1 MTFMY
6 QRMMMSKQEN
16 TTIAVIKEIWKRFAT
31 PFVGL
36 FFTAIIL
43 MIIVAIS
50 GAVYPAIMQQVFN
63 HLAGEETV
71 FKNNFLIFVPAGIIC
86 IALIKAVAM
95 YLQIITVNRFAQS
108 IATQMQNK
116 MMSHL
121 IDADLGMVTQYPSG
135 VFISRIMN
143 DVNLIKE
150 AVVRLSNNL
159 IRDSLTIFV
168 MIGMLFWFDFWLSV
182 LVLAIY
188 PIAFQPILR
197 IGRKQRGHAQLLQIA
212 MEDVTSN
219 ISEIIGGSRMIKAFR
234 LEESQKSNAY
244 LMFDTLK
251 RAFLLLLSG
260 RARIDP
266 VLEVLGGIA
275 IAGVVGVASWRVA
288 NNEMLVGDVVGFI
301 TALLMLV
308 QPVRALGTLNA
319 VTQEGVSAA
328 NRVLELLT
336 TEHTIKSAL
345 NAPALIAKKA
355 TIEFRDV
362 SFSYDSM
369 PILHGINFKIN
380 EGETVALVGES
391 GAGKSTIMN
400 LIPRFF
406 DVHRGSILI
415 NNQDIKQVSIASLR
429 EHIALIS
436 QESILFNDSVLANI
450 RFGNP
455 DASEHQ
461 IIDAAKKAAADEFIS
476 SLSDGYHTNV
486 GPEGNLLSGGQ
497 RQRIAIAR
505 AILKD
510 APILLMDEATSAL
523 DAHSEQL
530 VQNALEESKQGRT
543 SVIIAHRLSTIKS
556 ADRIH
561 VMATG
566 KIIETGTHESL
577 IRQKGAYAKM
587 IQLQQFTS

>member
-1 MTFMY
+1 MVMTNA
-6 QRMMMSKQEN
+6 SKKTFE
-16 TTIAVIKEIWKRFAT
+16 VIQEIWKGFAK
-31 PFVGL
+31 PFTGL
-36 FFTAIIL
+36 FAFAIFL
-43 MIIVAIS
+43 MVIVAVS
-50 GAVYPAIMQQVFN
+50 GAVYPAIIQQVFN
-63 HLAGEETV
+63 HLAGEETI
-71 FKNNFLIFVPAGIIC
+71 FQYNFLTLVPLSIIC

-108 IATQMQNK
+108 IATAMQTK

-121 IDADLGMVTQYPSG
+121 INADLGVITQHSSG

-159 IRDSLTIFV
+159 IRDSLTILV

-197 IGRKQRGHAQLLQIA
+197 IGRKQRGHAKRLQIT
-212 MEDVTSN
+212 MEEMTSV
-219 ISEIIGGSRMIKAFR
+219 ISEIIGGSRMIKAFE
-234 LEESQKSNAY
+234 LEDTQKFRASQSFDKLKSAY
-244 LMFDTLK
+244 LS
-251 RAFLLLLSG
+251 LLSG

-275 IAGVVGVASWRVA
+275 IAGVVGVASWRVS
-288 NNEMLVGDVVGFI
+288 NGEMLVGDVLGFI

-328 NRVLELLT
+328 NRALELLA
-336 TEHTIKSAL
+336 TEPDIQSDKNAIDL
-345 NAPALIAKKA
+345 NAEKA
-355 TIEFRDV
+355 EIEFSNV
-362 SFSYDSM
+362 SFSYDTA
-369 PILHGINFKIN
+369 PILQDITFTIKA
-380 EGETVALVGES
+380 GETVALVGES
-391 GAGKSTIMN
+391 GAGKTTIMN

-406 DVHRGSILI
+406 DSDKGIISINKL
-415 NNQDIKQVSIASLR
+415 NIKQISIHSLR
-429 EHIALIS
+429 AHIALIS
-436 QESILFNDSVLANI
+436 QDSILFDDTVMANI
-450 RFGNP
+450 GFGKP
-455 DASEHQ
+455 DARETD
-461 IIDAAKKAAADEFIS
+461 IIEAARKAAADGFITA
-476 SLSDGYHTNV
+476 LPQGYHTNV
-486 GPEGNLLSGGQ
+486 GPQGNLLSGGQ

-523 DAHSEQL
+523 DAQSEQL
-530 VQNALEESKQGRT
+530 VQDALEQSKQGRT
-543 SVIIAHRLSTIKS
+543 SLIIAHRLATIKS
-556 ADRIH
+556 ADRIY
-561 VMATG
+561 VMASG

-577 IRQKGAYAKM
+577 LEQKGAYAKM
-587 IQLQQFTS
+587 ISLQQFSK

>member
-1 MTFMY
+1 MTNA
-6 QRMMMSKQEN
+6 SKKTFE
-16 TTIAVIKEIWKRFAT
+16 VIQEIWKGFAK
-31 PFVGL
+31 PFTGL
-36 FFTAIIL
+36 FAFAIFL
-43 MIIVAIS
+43 MVIVAVS
-50 GAVYPAIMQQVFN
+50 GAVYPAIIQQVFN
-63 HLAGEETV
+63 HLAGEETI
-71 FKNNFLIFVPAGIIC
+71 FQYNFLTLVPLSIIC

-108 IATQMQNK
+108 IATAMQTK

-121 IDADLGMVTQYPSG
+121 INADLGVITQHSSG

-159 IRDSLTIFV
+159 MRDSLTILV

-197 IGRKQRGHAQLLQIA
+197 IGRKQRGHAKRLQIT
-212 MEDVTSN
+212 MEEMTSV
-219 ISEIIGGSRMIKAFR
+219 ISEIIGGSRMIKAFE
-234 LEESQKSNAY
+234 LEDTQKFRASQSFDKLKSAY
-244 LMFDTLK
+244 LS
-251 RAFLLLLSG
+251 LLSG

-275 IAGVVGVASWRVA
+275 IAGVVGVASWRVS
-288 NNEMLVGDVVGFI
+288 NGEMLVGDVLGFI

-328 NRVLELLT
+328 NRALELLA
-336 TEHTIKSAL
+336 TEPDIQSDKNAIDL
-345 NAPALIAKKA
+345 NAEKA
-355 TIEFRDV
+355 EIEFSNV
-362 SFSYDSM
+362 SFSYDTA
-369 PILHGINFKIN
+369 PILQDITFTIKA
-380 EGETVALVGES
+380 GETVALVGES
-391 GAGKSTIMN
+391 GAGKTTIMN

-406 DVHRGSILI
+406 DSDKGIISINKL
-415 NNQDIKQVSIASLR
+415 NIKQISIHSLR
-429 EHIALIS
+429 AHIALIS
-436 QESILFNDSVLANI
+436 QDSILFDDTVMANI
-450 RFGNP
+450 GFGKP
-455 DASEHQ
+455 DARETD
-461 IIDAAKKAAADEFIS
+461 IIEAARKAAADGFITA
-476 SLSDGYHTNV
+476 LPQGYHTNV
-486 GPEGNLLSGGQ
+486 GPQGNLLSGGQ

-523 DAHSEQL
+523 DAQSEQL
-530 VQNALEESKQGRT
+530 VQDALEQSKQGRT
-543 SVIIAHRLSTIKS
+543 SLIIAHRLATIKS
-556 ADRIH
+556 ADRIY
-561 VMATG
+561 VMASG

-577 IRQKGAYAKM
+577 LEQKGAYAKM
-587 IQLQQFTS
+587 ISLQQFSK

>member
-1 MTFMY
+1 MVMTNA
-6 QRMMMSKQEN
+6 SKKTFE
-16 TTIAVIKEIWKRFAT
+16 VIQEIWKGFAK
-31 PFVGL
+31 PFTGL
-36 FFTAIIL
+36 FAFAIFL
-43 MIIVAIS
+43 MVIVAVS
-50 GAVYPAIMQQVFN
+50 GAVYPAIIQQVFN
-63 HLAGEETV
+63 HLAGEETI
-71 FKNNFLIFVPAGIIC
+71 FQYNFLTLVPLSIIC

-108 IATQMQNK
+108 IATAMQTK

-121 IDADLGMVTQYPSG
+121 INADLVVITQHSSG

-159 IRDSLTIFV
+159 IRDSLTILV

-197 IGRKQRGHAQLLQIA
+197 IGRKQRGHAKRLQIT
-212 MEDVTSN
+212 MEEMTSV
-219 ISEIIGGSRMIKAFR
+219 ISEIIGGSRMIKAFE
-234 LEESQKSNAY
+234 LEDTQKSRASQSFDKLKSAY
-244 LMFDTLK
+244 LS
-251 RAFLLLLSG
+251 LLSG

-275 IAGVVGVASWRVA
+275 IAGVVGVASWRVS
-288 NNEMLVGDVVGFI
+288 NGEMLVGDVLGFI

-328 NRVLELLT
+328 NRALELLA
-336 TEHTIKSAL
+336 TEPDIQSDKNAIDL
-345 NAPALIAKKA
+345 NAEKA
-355 TIEFRDV
+355 EIEFSNV
-362 SFSYDSM
+362 SFSYDTA
-369 PILHGINFKIN
+369 PILQDITFTIKA
-380 EGETVALVGES
+380 GETVALVGES
-391 GAGKSTIMN
+391 GAGKTTIMN

-406 DVHRGSILI
+406 DSDKGIISINKL
-415 NNQDIKQVSIASLR
+415 NIKQISIHSLR
-429 EHIALIS
+429 AHIALIS
-436 QESILFNDSVLANI
+436 QDSILFDDTVMANI
-450 RFGNP
+450 GFGKP
-455 DASEHQ
+455 DARETD
-461 IIDAAKKAAADEFIS
+461 IIEAARKAAADGFITA
-476 SLSDGYHTNV
+476 LPQGYHTNV
-486 GPEGNLLSGGQ
+486 GPQGNLLSGGQ

-523 DAHSEQL
+523 DAQSEQL
-530 VQNALEESKQGRT
+530 VQDALEQSKQGRT
-543 SVIIAHRLSTIKS
+543 SLIIAHRLATIKS
-556 ADRIH
+556 ADRIY
-561 VMATG
+561 VMASG

-577 IRQKGAYAKM
+577 LEQKGAYAKM
-587 IQLQQFTS
+587 ISLQQFSK

>member
-1 MTFMY
+1 MVMTNA
-6 QRMMMSKQEN
+6 SKKTFE
-16 TTIAVIKEIWKRFAT
+16 VIQKIWKGFAK
-31 PFVGL
+31 PFTSL
-36 FFTAIIL
+36 FAFAIFL
-43 MIIVAIS
+43 MVIVAVS
-50 GAVYPAIMQQVFN
+50 GAVYPAIIQQVFN
-63 HLAGEETV
+63 HLAGEETI
-71 FKNNFLIFVPAGIIC
+71 FQYNFLTLVPLSIIC

-108 IATQMQNK
+108 IATAMQTK

-121 IDADLGMVTQYPSG
+121 INADLGVITQHSSG

-159 IRDSLTIFV
+159 IRDSLTILV

-197 IGRKQRGHAQLLQIA
+197 IGRKQRGHAKRLQIT
-212 MEDVTSN
+212 MEEMTSV
-219 ISEIIGGSRMIKAFR
+219 ISEIIGGSRMIKAFE
-234 LEESQKSNAY
+234 LEDTQKFRASQSFDKLKSAY
-244 LMFDTLK
+244 LS
-251 RAFLLLLSG
+251 LLSG

-275 IAGVVGVASWRVA
+275 IAGVVGVASWRVS
-288 NNEMLVGDVVGFI
+288 NGEMLVGDVLGFI

-328 NRVLELLT
+328 NRALELLA
-336 TEHTIKSAL
+336 TEPDIQSDKNAIDL
-345 NAPALIAKKA
+345 NAEKA
-355 TIEFRDV
+355 EIEFSNV
-362 SFSYDSM
+362 SFSYDTA
-369 PILHGINFKIN
+369 PILQDITFTIKA
-380 EGETVALVGES
+380 GETVALVGES
-391 GAGKSTIMN
+391 GAGKTTIMN

-406 DVHRGSILI
+406 DSDKGIISINKL
-415 NNQDIKQVSIASLR
+415 NIKQISIHSLR
-429 EHIALIS
+429 AHIALIS
-436 QESILFNDSVLANI
+436 QDSILFDDTVMANI
-450 RFGNP
+450 GFGKP
-455 DASEHQ
+455 DARETD
-461 IIDAAKKAAADEFIS
+461 IIEAARKAAADGFITA
-476 SLSDGYHTNV
+476 LPQGYHTNV
-486 GPEGNLLSGGQ
+486 GPQGNLLSGGQ

-523 DAHSEQL
+523 DAQSEQL
-530 VQNALEESKQGRT
+530 VQDALEQSKQGRT
-543 SVIIAHRLSTIKS
+543 SLIIAHRLATIKS
-556 ADRIH
+556 ADRIY
-561 VMATG
+561 VMASG

-577 IRQKGAYAKM
+577 LEQKGAYAKM
-587 IQLQQFTS
+587 ISLQQFSK

>member
-1 MTFMY
+1 MVMTNA
-6 QRMMMSKQEN
+6 SKKTFE
-16 TTIAVIKEIWKRFAT
+16 VIQEIWKGFAK
-31 PFVGL
+31 PFTGL
-36 FFTAIIL
+36 FAFAIFL
-43 MIIVAIS
+43 MVIVAVS
-50 GAVYPAIMQQVFN
+50 GAVYPAIIQQVFN
-63 HLAGEETV
+63 HLAGEETI
-71 FKNNFLIFVPAGIIC
+71 FQYNFLTLVPLSIIC

-108 IATQMQNK
+108 IATAMQTK

-121 IDADLGMVTQYPSG
+121 INADLGVITQHSSG

-159 IRDSLTIFV
+159 IRDSLTILV

-197 IGRKQRGHAQLLQIA
+197 IGRKQRGHAKRLQIT
-212 MEDVTSN
+212 MEEMTSV
-219 ISEIIGGSRMIKAFR
+219 ISEIIGGSRMIKAFE
-234 LEESQKSNAY
+234 LEDTQKFRASQSFDKLKSAY
-244 LMFDTLK
+244 LS
-251 RAFLLLLSG
+251 LLSG

-275 IAGVVGVASWRVA
+275 IAGVVGVASWRVS
-288 NNEMLVGDVVGFI
+288 NGEMLVGDVLGFI

-328 NRVLELLT
+328 NRALELLA
-336 TEHTIKSAL
+336 TEPDIQSDKNAIDL
-345 NAPALIAKKA
+345 NAEKA
-355 TIEFRDV
+355 EIEFSNV
-362 SFSYDSM
+362 SFSYDTA
-369 PILHGINFKIN
+369 PILQDITFTIKA
-380 EGETVALVGES
+380 GETVALVGES
-391 GAGKSTIMN
+391 GAGKTTIMN

-406 DVHRGSILI
+406 DSDRGIISINKL
-415 NNQDIKQVSIASLR
+415 NIKQISIHSLR
-429 EHIALIS
+429 AHIALIS
-436 QESILFNDSVLANI
+436 QDSILFDDTVMANI
-450 RFGNP
+450 GFGKP
-455 DASEHQ
+455 DARETD
-461 IIDAAKKAAADEFIS
+461 IIEAARKAAADGFITA
-476 SLSDGYHTNV
+476 LPQGYHTNV
-486 GPEGNLLSGGQ
+486 GPQGNLLSGGQ

-523 DAHSEQL
+523 DAQSEQL
-530 VQNALEESKQGRT
+530 VQDALEQSKQGRT
-543 SVIIAHRLSTIKS
+543 SLIIAHRLATIKS
-556 ADRIH
+556 ADRIY
-561 VMATG
+561 VMASG

-577 IRQKGAYAKM
+577 LEQKGAYAKM
-587 IQLQQFTS
+587 ISLQQFSK

>member
-1 MTFMY
+1 MTNA
-6 QRMMMSKQEN
+6 SKKTFE
-16 TTIAVIKEIWKRFAT
+16 VIQEIWKGFAK
-31 PFVGL
+31 PFTGL
-36 FFTAIIL
+36 FAFAIFL
-43 MIIVAIS
+43 MVIVAVS
-50 GAVYPAIMQQVFN
+50 GAVYPAIIQQVFN
-63 HLAGEETV
+63 HLAGEETI
-71 FKNNFLIFVPAGIIC
+71 FQYNFLTLVPLSIIC

-108 IATQMQNK
+108 IATAMQTK

-121 IDADLGMVTQYPSG
+121 INADLGVITQHSSG

-159 IRDSLTIFV
+159 IRDSLTILV

-197 IGRKQRGHAQLLQIA
+197 IGRKQRGHAKRLQIT
-212 MEDVTSN
+212 MEEMTSV
-219 ISEIIGGSRMIKAFR
+219 ISEIIGGSRMIKAFE
-234 LEESQKSNAY
+234 LEDSQKFRASQSFDKLKSAY
-244 LMFDTLK
+244 LS
-251 RAFLLLLSG
+251 LLSG

-275 IAGVVGVASWRVA
+275 IAGVVGVASWRVS
-288 NNEMLVGDVVGFI
+288 NGEMLVGDVLGFI

-328 NRVLELLT
+328 NRALELLA
-336 TEHTIKSAL
+336 TEPDIQSDKNAIDL
-345 NAPALIAKKA
+345 NAEKA
-355 TIEFRDV
+355 EIEFSNV
-362 SFSYDSM
+362 SFSYDTA
-369 PILHGINFKIN
+369 PILQDITFTIKA
-380 EGETVALVGES
+380 GETVALVGES
-391 GAGKSTIMN
+391 GAGKTTIMN

-406 DVHRGSILI
+406 DSDQGIISINKL
-415 NNQDIKQVSIASLR
+415 NIKQISIHSLR
-429 EHIALIS
+429 AHIALIS
-436 QESILFNDSVLANI
+436 QDSILFDDTVMANI
-450 RFGNP
+450 GFGKP
-455 DASEHQ
+455 DARETD
-461 IIDAAKKAAADEFIS
+461 IIEAARKAAADGFITA
-476 SLSDGYHTNV
+476 LPQGYHTNV
-486 GPEGNLLSGGQ
+486 GPQGNLLSGGQ

-523 DAHSEQL
+523 DAQSEQL
-530 VQNALEESKQGRT
+530 VQDALEQSKQGRT
-543 SVIIAHRLSTIKS
+543 SLIIAHRLATIKS
-556 ADRIH
+556 ADRIY
-561 VMATG
+561 VMASG

-577 IRQKGAYAKM
+577 LEQKGAYAKM
-587 IQLQQFTS
+587 ISLQQFSK

>member
-1 MTFMY
+1 MVMTNA
-6 QRMMMSKQEN
+6 SKKTFE
-16 TTIAVIKEIWKRFAT
+16 VIQEIWKGFAK
-31 PFVGL
+31 PFTGL
-36 FFTAIIL
+36 FAFAIFL
-43 MIIVAIS
+43 MVIVAVS
-50 GAVYPAIMQQVFN
+50 GAVYPAIIQQVFN
-63 HLAGEETV
+63 HLAGEETI
-71 FKNNFLIFVPAGIIC
+71 FQYNFLTLVPLSIIC

-108 IATQMQNK
+108 IATAMQTK

-121 IDADLGMVTQYPSG
+121 INADLGVITQHSSG

-159 IRDSLTIFV
+159 IRDSLTILV

-197 IGRKQRGHAQLLQIA
+197 IGRKQRGHAKRLQIT
-212 MEDVTSN
+212 MEEMTSV
-219 ISEIIGGSRMIKAFR
+219 ISEIIGGSRMIKAFE
-234 LEESQKSNAY
+234 LEDTQKFRASQSFDKLKSAY
-244 LMFDTLK
+244 LS
-251 RAFLLLLSG
+251 LLSG

-275 IAGVVGVASWRVA
+275 IAGVVGVASWRVS
-288 NNEMLVGDVVGFI
+288 NGEMLVGDVLGFI

-328 NRVLELLT
+328 NRALELLA
-336 TEHTIKSAL
+336 TEPDIQSDKNVIDL
-345 NAPALIAKKA
+345 NAEKA
-355 TIEFRDV
+355 EIEFSNV
-362 SFSYDSM
+362 SFSYDTA
-369 PILHGINFKIN
+369 PILQDVTFTIKA
-380 EGETVALVGES
+380 GETVALVGES
-391 GAGKSTIMN
+391 GAGKTTIMN

-406 DVHRGSILI
+406 DSDKGIISINKL
-415 NNQDIKQVSIASLR
+415 NIKQISIHSLR
-429 EHIALIS
+429 AHIALIS
-436 QESILFNDSVLANI
+436 QDSILFDDTVMANI
-450 RFGNP
+450 GFGKP
-455 DASEHQ
+455 DARETD
-461 IIDAAKKAAADEFIS
+461 IIEAARKAAADGFITA
-476 SLSDGYHTNV
+476 LPQGYHTNV
-486 GPEGNLLSGGQ
+486 GPQGNLLSGGQ

-523 DAHSEQL
+523 DAQSEQL
-530 VQNALEESKQGRT
+530 VQDALEQSKQGRT
-543 SVIIAHRLSTIKS
+543 SLIIAHRLATIKS
-556 ADRIH
+556 ADRIY
-561 VMATG
+561 VMASG

-577 IRQKGAYAKM
+577 LEQKGAYAKM
-587 IQLQQFTS
+587 ISLQQFSK

>member
-1 MTFMY
+1 MVMTNA
-6 QRMMMSKQEN
+6 SKKTFE
-16 TTIAVIKEIWKRFAT
+16 VIQEIWKGFAK
-31 PFVGL
+31 PFTGL
-36 FFTAIIL
+36 FAFAIFL
-43 MIIVAIS
+43 MVIVAVS
-50 GAVYPAIMQQVFN
+50 GAVYPAIIQQVFN
-63 HLAGEETV
+63 HLAGEETI
-71 FKNNFLIFVPAGIIC
+71 FQYNFLTLVPLSIIC

-108 IATQMQNK
+108 IATAMQTK

-121 IDADLGMVTQYPSG
+121 INADLGVITQHSSG

-159 IRDSLTIFV
+159 IRDSLTILV

-197 IGRKQRGHAQLLQIA
+197 IGRKQRGHAKRLQIT
-212 MEDVTSN
+212 MEEITSV
-219 ISEIIGGSRMIKAFR
+219 ISEIIGGSRMIKAFE
-234 LEESQKSNAY
+234 LEDTQKFRASQSFDKLKSAY
-244 LMFDTLK
+244 LS
-251 RAFLLLLSG
+251 LLSG

-275 IAGVVGVASWRVA
+275 IAGVVGVASWRVS
-288 NNEMLVGDVVGFI
+288 NGEMLVGDVLGFI

-328 NRVLELLT
+328 NRALELLA
-336 TEHTIKSAL
+336 TEPDIQSDKNAIDL
-345 NAPALIAKKA
+345 NAEKA
-355 TIEFRDV
+355 EIEFSNV
-362 SFSYDSM
+362 SFSYDTA
-369 PILHGINFKIN
+369 PILQDITFTIKA
-380 EGETVALVGES
+380 GETVALVGES
-391 GAGKSTIMN
+391 GAGKTTIMN

-406 DVHRGSILI
+406 DSDKGIISINKL
-415 NNQDIKQVSIASLR
+415 NIKQISIHSLR
-429 EHIALIS
+429 AHIALIS
-436 QESILFNDSVLANI
+436 QDSILFDDTVMANI
-450 RFGNP
+450 GFGKP
-455 DASEHQ
+455 DARETD
-461 IIDAAKKAAADEFIS
+461 IIEAARKAAADGFITA
-476 SLSDGYHTNV
+476 LPQGYHTNV
-486 GPEGNLLSGGQ
+486 GPQGNLLSGGQ

-523 DAHSEQL
+523 DAQSEQL
-530 VQNALEESKQGRT
+530 VQDALEQSKQGRT
-543 SVIIAHRLSTIKS
+543 SLIIAHRLATIKS
-556 ADRIH
+556 ADRIY
-561 VMATG
+561 VMASG

-577 IRQKGAYAKM
+577 LEQKGAYAKM
-587 IQLQQFTS
+587 ISLQQFSK

>member
-1 MTFMY
+1 MTNA
-6 QRMMMSKQEN
+6 SKKTFE
-16 TTIAVIKEIWKRFAT
+16 VIQEIWKGFAK
-31 PFVGL
+31 PFTGL
-36 FFTAIIL
+36 FAFAIFL
-43 MIIVAIS
+43 MVIVAVS
-50 GAVYPAIMQQVFN
+50 GAVYPAIIQQVFN
-63 HLAGEETV
+63 HLAGEETI
-71 FKNNFLIFVPAGIIC
+71 FQYNFLTLVPLSIIC

-108 IATQMQNK
+108 IATAMQTK

-121 IDADLGMVTQYPSG
+121 INADLGVITQHSSG

-159 IRDSLTIFV
+159 IRDSLTILV

-197 IGRKQRGHAQLLQIA
+197 IGRKQRGHAKRLQIT
-212 MEDVTSN
+212 MEEMTSV
-219 ISEIIGGSRMIKAFR
+219 ISEIIGGSRMIKAFE
-234 LEESQKSNAY
+234 LEDTQKFRASQSFDKLKSAY
-244 LMFDTLK
+244 LS
-251 RAFLLLLSG
+251 LLSG

-275 IAGVVGVASWRVA
+275 IAGVVGVASWRVS
-288 NNEMLVGDVVGFI
+288 NGEMLVGDVLGFI

-328 NRVLELLT
+328 NRALELLA
-336 TEHTIKSAL
+336 TEPDIQSDKNAIDL
-345 NAPALIAKKA
+345 NAEKA
-355 TIEFRDV
+355 EIEFSNI
-362 SFSYDSM
+362 SFSYDTA
-369 PILHGINFKIN
+369 PILQDVTFTIKA
-380 EGETVALVGES
+380 GETVALVGES
-391 GAGKSTIMN
+391 GAGKTTIMN

-406 DVHRGSILI
+406 DSDKGIISINKL
-415 NNQDIKQVSIASLR
+415 NIKQISIHSLR
-429 EHIALIS
+429 AHIALIS
-436 QESILFNDSVLANI
+436 QDSILFDDTVMANI
-450 RFGNP
+450 GFGKP
-455 DASEHQ
+455 DARETD
-461 IIDAAKKAAADEFIS
+461 IIEAARKAAADGFITA
-476 SLSDGYHTNV
+476 LPQGYHTNV
-486 GPEGNLLSGGQ
+486 GPQGNLLSGGQ

-523 DAHSEQL
+523 DAQSEQL
-530 VQNALEESKQGRT
+530 VQDALEQSKQGRT
-543 SVIIAHRLSTIKS
+543 SLIIAHRLATIKS
-556 ADRIH
+556 ADRIY
-561 VMATG
+561 VMASG

-577 IRQKGAYAKM
+577 LEQKGAYAKM
-587 IQLQQFTS
+587 ISLQQFSK

>member
-1 MTFMY
+1 MTNA
-6 QRMMMSKQEN
+6 SKKTFE
-16 TTIAVIKEIWKRFAT
+16 VIQEIWKGFAK
-31 PFVGL
+31 PFTGL
-36 FFTAIIL
+36 FAFAIFL
-43 MIIVAIS
+43 MVIVAVS
-50 GAVYPAIMQQVFN
+50 GAVYPAIIQQVFN
-63 HLAGEETV
+63 HLAGEETI
-71 FKNNFLIFVPAGIIC
+71 FQYNFLTLVPLSIIC

-108 IATQMQNK
+108 IATAMQTK

-121 IDADLGMVTQYPSG
+121 INADLGVITQHSSG

-159 IRDSLTIFV
+159 IRDSLTILV

-197 IGRKQRGHAQLLQIA
+197 IGRKQRGHAKRLQIT
-212 MEDVTSN
+212 MEEMTSV
-219 ISEIIGGSRMIKAFR
+219 ISEIIGGSRMIKAYE
-234 LEESQKSNAY
+234 LEDSQKFRATQSFDKLKSAY
-244 LMFDTLK
+244 LS
-251 RAFLLLLSG
+251 LLSG

-275 IAGVVGVASWRVA
+275 IAGVVGVASWRVS
-288 NNEMLVGDVVGFI
+288 NGEMLVGDVLGFI

-328 NRVLELLT
+328 NRALELLA
-336 TEHTIKSAL
+336 TEPDIQSEKNAIDL
-345 NAPALIAKKA
+345 NAEKA
-355 TIEFRDV
+355 EIEFSNI
-362 SFSYDSM
+362 SFSYDTA
-369 PILHGINFKIN
+369 PILQDVTFTIKA
-380 EGETVALVGES
+380 GETVALVGES
-391 GAGKSTIMN
+391 GAGKTTIMN

-406 DVHRGSILI
+406 DSDKGIISINKL
-415 NNQDIKQVSIASLR
+415 NIKQISIHSLR
-429 EHIALIS
+429 AHIALIS
-436 QESILFNDSVLANI
+436 QDSILFDDTVMANI
-450 RFGNP
+450 GFGKP
-455 DASEHQ
+455 DARETD
-461 IIDAAKKAAADEFIS
+461 IIEAARKAAADGFITA
-476 SLSDGYHTNV
+476 LPQGYHTNV
-486 GPEGNLLSGGQ
+486 GPQGNLLSGGQ

-523 DAHSEQL
+523 DAQSEQL
-530 VQNALEESKQGRT
+530 VQDALEQSKQGRT
-543 SVIIAHRLSTIKS
+543 SLIIAHRLATIKS
-556 ADRIH
+556 ADRIY
-561 VMATG
+561 VMASG

-577 IRQKGAYAKM
+577 LEQKGAYAKM
-587 IQLQQFTS
+587 ISLQQFSK

>member
-1 MTFMY
+1 MTNA
-6 QRMMMSKQEN
+6 SKKTFE
-16 TTIAVIKEIWKRFAT
+16 VIQEIWKGFAK
-31 PFVGL
+31 PFTGL
-36 FFTAIIL
+36 FAFAIFL
-43 MIIVAIS
+43 MVIVAVS
-50 GAVYPAIMQQVFN
+50 GAVYPAIIQQVFN
-63 HLAGEETV
+63 HLAGEETI
-71 FKNNFLIFVPAGIIC
+71 FQYNFLTLVPLSIIC

-108 IATQMQNK
+108 IATAMQTK

-121 IDADLGMVTQYPSG
+121 INADLGVITQHSSG

-159 IRDSLTIFV
+159 IRDSLTILV

-197 IGRKQRGHAQLLQIA
+197 IGRKQRGHAKRLQITREE
-212 MEDVTSN
+212 MTSD
-219 ISEIIGGSRMIKAFR
+219 ISEIIGGSRMIKAFE
-234 LEESQKSNAY
+234 LEDTQKFRASQSFDKLKSAY
-244 LMFDTLK
+244 LS
-251 RAFLLLLSG
+251 LLSG

-275 IAGVVGVASWRVA
+275 IAGVVGVASWRVS
-288 NNEMLVGDVVGFI
+288 NGEMLVGDVLGFI

-328 NRVLELLT
+328 NRALELLA
-336 TEHTIKSAL
+336 TEPDIQSDKNAIDL
-345 NAPALIAKKA
+345 NAEKA
-355 TIEFRDV
+355 EIEFSNV
-362 SFSYDSM
+362 SFSYDTA
-369 PILHGINFKIN
+369 PILQDITFTIKA
-380 EGETVALVGES
+380 GETVALVGES
-391 GAGKSTIMN
+391 GAGKTTIMN

-406 DVHRGSILI
+406 DSDKGIISINKL
-415 NNQDIKQVSIASLR
+415 NIKQISIHSLR
-429 EHIALIS
+429 AHIALIS
-436 QESILFNDSVLANI
+436 QDSILFDDTVMANI
-450 RFGNP
+450 GFGKP
-455 DASEHQ
+455 DARETD
-461 IIDAAKKAAADEFIS
+461 IIEAARKAAADGFITA
-476 SLSDGYHTNV
+476 LPQGYHTNV
-486 GPEGNLLSGGQ
+486 GPQGNLLSGGQ

-523 DAHSEQL
+523 DAQSEQL
-530 VQNALEESKQGRT
+530 VQDALEQSKQGRT
-543 SVIIAHRLSTIKS
+543 SLIIAHRLATIKS
-556 ADRIH
+556 ADRIY
-561 VMATG
+561 VMASG

-577 IRQKGAYAKM
+577 LEQKGAYAKM
-587 IQLQQFTS
+587 ISLQQFSK

>member
-1 MTFMY
+1 MTNA
-6 QRMMMSKQEN
+6 SKKTFE
-16 TTIAVIKEIWKRFAT
+16 VIQKIWKGFAK
-31 PFVGL
+31 PFTSL
-36 FFTAIIL
+36 FAFAIFL
-43 MIIVAIS
+43 MVIVAVS
-50 GAVYPAIMQQVFN
+50 GAVYPAIIQQVFN
-63 HLAGEETV
+63 HLAGEKTI
-71 FKNNFLIFVPAGIIC
+71 FQYNFLTLVPLSIIC

-108 IATQMQNK
+108 IATAMQTK

-121 IDADLGMVTQYPSG
+121 INADLGVITQHSSG

-159 IRDSLTIFV
+159 IRDSLTILV

-197 IGRKQRGHAQLLQIA
+197 IGRKQRGHAKRLQIT
-212 MEDVTSN
+212 MEEMTSV
-219 ISEIIGGSRMIKAFR
+219 ISEIIGGSRMIKAFE
-234 LEESQKSNAY
+234 LEDTQKFRASQSFDKLKSAY
-244 LMFDTLK
+244 LS
-251 RAFLLLLSG
+251 LLSG

-275 IAGVVGVASWRVA
+275 IAGVVGVASWRVS
-288 NNEMLVGDVVGFI
+288 NGEMLVGDVLGFI

-328 NRVLELLT
+328 NRALELLA
-336 TEHTIKSAL
+336 TEPDIQSDKNVIDL
-345 NAPALIAKKA
+345 NAEKA
-355 TIEFRDV
+355 EIEFSNV
-362 SFSYDSM
+362 SFSYDTA
-369 PILHGINFKIN
+369 PILQDVTFTIKA
-380 EGETVALVGES
+380 GETVALVGES
-391 GAGKSTIMN
+391 GAGKTTIMN

-406 DVHRGSILI
+406 DSDKGIISINKL
-415 NNQDIKQVSIASLR
+415 NIKQISIHSLR
-429 EHIALIS
+429 AHIALIS
-436 QESILFNDSVLANI
+436 QDSILFDDTVMANI
-450 RFGNP
+450 GFGKP
-455 DASEHQ
+455 DARETD
-461 IIDAAKKAAADEFIS
+461 IIEAARKAAADGFITA
-476 SLSDGYHTNV
+476 LPQGYHTNV
-486 GPEGNLLSGGQ
+486 GPQGNLLSGGQ

-523 DAHSEQL
+523 DAQSEQL
-530 VQNALEESKQGRT
+530 VQDALEQSKQGRT
-543 SVIIAHRLSTIKS
+543 SLIIAHRLATIKS
-556 ADRIH
+556 ADRIY
-561 VMATG
+561 VMASG

-577 IRQKGAYAKM
+577 LKQKGAYAKM
-587 IQLQQFTS
+587 ISLQQFSK

>member
-1 MTFMY
+1 MVMTNA
-6 QRMMMSKQEN
+6 SKKTFE
-16 TTIAVIKEIWKRFAT
+16 VIQEIWKGFAK
-31 PFVGL
+31 PFTGL
-36 FFTAIIL
+36 FAFAIFL
-43 MIIVAIS
+43 MVIVAVS
-50 GAVYPAIMQQVFN
+50 GAVYPAIIQQVFN
-63 HLAGEETV
+63 HLAGEETI
-71 FKNNFLIFVPAGIIC
+71 FQYNFLTLVPLSIIC

-108 IATQMQNK
+108 IATAMQTK

-121 IDADLGMVTQYPSG
+121 INADLGVITQHSSG

-159 IRDSLTIFV
+159 IRDSLTILV

-197 IGRKQRGHAQLLQIA
+197 IGRKQRGHAKRLQIT
-212 MEDVTSN
+212 MEEMTSV
-219 ISEIIGGSRMIKAFR
+219 ISEIIGGSRMIKAFE
-234 LEESQKSNAY
+234 LEDTQKFRASQSFDKLKSAY
-244 LMFDTLK
+244 LS
-251 RAFLLLLSG
+251 LLSG

-275 IAGVVGVASWRVA
+275 IAGVVGVASWRVS
-288 NNEMLVGDVVGFI
+288 NGEMLVGDVLGFI

-328 NRVLELLT
+328 NRALELLA
-336 TEHTIKSAL
+336 TEPDIQSDKNAIDL
-345 NAPALIAKKA
+345 NAEKA
-355 TIEFRDV
+355 EIEFSNV
-362 SFSYDSM
+362 SFSYDTA
-369 PILHGINFKIN
+369 PILQDITFTIKA
-380 EGETVALVGES
+380 GETVALVGES
-391 GAGKSTIMN
+391 GAGKTTIMN

-406 DVHRGSILI
+406 DSDKGIISINKL
-415 NNQDIKQVSIASLR
+415 NIKQISIHSLR
-429 EHIALIS
+429 AHIALIS
-436 QESILFNDSVLANI
+436 QDSTLFDDTVMANI
-450 RFGNP
+450 GFGKP
-455 DASEHQ
+455 DARETD
-461 IIDAAKKAAADEFIS
+461 IIEAARKAAADGFITA
-476 SLSDGYHTNV
+476 LPQGYHTNV
-486 GPEGNLLSGGQ
+486 GPQGNLLSGGQ

-523 DAHSEQL
+523 DAQSEQL
-530 VQNALEESKQGRT
+530 VQDALEQSKQGRT
-543 SVIIAHRLSTIKS
+543 SLIIAHRLATIKS
-556 ADRIH
+556 ADRIY
-561 VMATG
+561 VMASG

-577 IRQKGAYAKM
+577 LEQKGAYAKM
-587 IQLQQFTS
+587 ISLQQFSK